1 MIENTKQFESRKKDH
16 LRLALDQKTQ
26 ALGLGGLDRI
36 ELVHEALPELNF
48 EEINTKSQIFGHTL
62 SVPFFISSMTAGHQ
76 DGVNL
81 NLVMAKVAADRRWAM
96 GVGSQRRELFDP
108 EAASEWR
115 GIRKAAP
122 DGILMGNL
130 GLTQLIQTSISQ
142 VQRLVDSLEAVAL
155 FVHTN
160 PLQEALQPEGTPQF
174 KGGLSKLKE
183 LTKALSVPV
192 VLKEVGCGFSART
205 LEMLSDT
212 GISAL
217 DLAGLGGTH
226 WGRIEGQRSDG
237 NSIQSKAAQTFQN
250 WGISTLDSMMAARHL
265 TLPYEIW
272 GSGGVRDGLMAAKL
286 LSLGAL
292 KVGFAQPIL
301 KAADQGEKA
310 LVEAMEL
317 FEYELRVAMFC
328 TGSKDLAEL
337 SREGNFR
344 WI

>member
-26 ALGLGGLDRI
+26 TSGLGGLDRI
-36 ELVHEALPELNF
+36 ELVHEALPELDF
-48 EEINTKSQIFGHTL
+48 EEISTKSKIFGHTL

-81 NLVMAKVAADRRWAM
+81 NLVMAKASADRGWAM

-108 EAASEWR
+108 EAALEWSS
-115 GIRKAAP
+115 IRKAAP
-122 DGILMGNL
+122 KGVFMGNI
-130 GLTQLIQTSISQ
+130 GLTQLIQAPLLQIQ
-142 VQRLVDSLEAVAL
+142 KLVDSLEPVAL

-174 KGGLSKLKE
+174 KGGLARLKE
-183 LTKALSVPV
+183 LTKVLSVPV

-205 LEMLSDT
+205 LERLSDT

-226 WGRIEGQRSDG
+226 WGRLEGLRSEE
-237 NSIQSKAAQTFQN
+237 NSVQHKAAQTFQN
-250 WGISTLDSMMAARHL
+250 WGISTLDSMVAARHL
-265 TLPYEIW
+265 SLPYEIW

-301 KAADQGEKA
+301 KAASQGEKA
-310 LVEAMEL
+310 LAEAMER
-317 FEYELRVAMFC
+317 FEYELRVAMLC

-344 WI
+344 WK